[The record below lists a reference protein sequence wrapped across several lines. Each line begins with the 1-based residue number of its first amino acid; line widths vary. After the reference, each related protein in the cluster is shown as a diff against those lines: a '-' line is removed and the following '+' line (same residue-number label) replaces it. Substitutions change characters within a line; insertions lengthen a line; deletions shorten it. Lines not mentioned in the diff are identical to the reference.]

1 MTIKGFLFKYLKK
14 YWHFYLAGVFTLLIV
29 DVAQLYIPKVIAYVI
44 DRLEALDMTI
54 PQLYKYGGIIVLLAI
69 IMSLMRFLWRQWI
82 ILTGF
87 RIARDIRQDLMR
99 KMYRLPVSFYT
110 NNKVGNLMANVI
122 NDVDAIRFFL
132 GMGVIAL
139 FDMSILSSMAIGF
152 MLMISP
158 KLTLI
163 ALIPAPFIFILMYYF
178 EGPLQRK
185 FLSIQELFGKMSE
198 KVKET
203 IEGIALIKL
212 YRLYGLK
219 KSEFKSLN
227 IKYRKD
233 NMITSSIDALFRPVI
248 EFLMMVT
255 LAIILYYGGI
265 QVIDEKVSL
274 GDFVAFTRYINILI
288 WPMIALGWVF
298 SLFQRAISGMKR
310 LFVIFE
316 ADEEQYNCGSDI
328 EKFHD
333 GKLEMNNVNFTYD
346 NSNFT
351 LENINIKIPE
361 KSLVGITGK
370 IGCGKSTLVNLF
382 LRLFEIDSGEIKIG
396 EDNIQDYSL
405 RTLRTNIAYV
415 PQETFLFSSSIL
427 DNLRF
432 ADENASIKDVEKALE
447 IARALDF
454 VKNLPQGIDTVV
466 GERGVS
472 LSGGQKQ
479 RISLARALLLK
490 RPIIIMDD
498 CLSAVDSETER
509 SIIQNLRDKWS
520 QSTSIV
526 VSHRLSAFQ
535 YSDMVFVMDQGR
547 IVDVG
552 THDELKEHEGIYNS
566 LYLKQQIE
574 EELENA

>member
-1 MTIKGFLFKYLKK
+1 MSVKGFLFKYIKK
-14 YWHFYLAGVFTLLIV
+14 YWLYYLGGIMTLLVV
-29 DVAQLYIPKVIAYVI
+29 DIAQLYIPKIIAHVI
-44 DRLEALDMTI
+44 DKLETLDMSI
-54 PQLYKYGGIIVLLAI
+54 PELYKYGGIIVLLAV
-69 IMSLMRFLWRQWI
+69 IMSLMRFLWRQLI

-87 RIARDIRQDLMR
+87 RIARDIREDVMN
-99 KMYRLPVSFYT
+99 KMYKLPVSFYT

-132 GMGVIAL
+132 GIGIIAI
-139 FDMSILSSMAIGF
+139 FDMTILSSMAIGF
-152 MLMISP
+152 MLMISK

-163 ALIPAPFIFILMYYF
+163 ALIPAPFILLLMYYF
-178 EGPLQRK
+178 EGPLQKK
-185 FLSIQELFGKMSE
+185 FLSIQGLFGKMSE

-212 YRLYGLK
+212 YRLYGIK
-219 KSEFKSLN
+219 KNEFKSLN
-227 IKYRKD
+227 VKYRKD
-233 NMITSSIDALFRPVI
+233 NMITSSIDALFHPVI

-255 LAIILYYGGI
+255 LAVILYYGGV
-265 QVIDEKVSL
+265 QVIDQKVSL

-298 SLFQRAISGMKR
+298 SLYQRAVSGMKR

-316 ADEEQYNCGSDI
+316 SDEENYNCVSDVKAFKDGS
-328 EKFHD
+328 
-333 GKLEMNNVNFTYD
+333 LEMEKVNFKYD
-346 NSNFT
+346 NSEFSLNDIS
-351 LENINIKIPE
+351 LKVPE
-361 KSLVGITGK
+361 KALVGITGK

-382 LRLFEIDSGEIKIG
+382 LRIFEIDSGEIKIG
-396 EDNIQDYSL
+396 GENIQGYSL
-405 RTLRTNIAYV
+405 KTLRRNIAYV

-427 DNLRF
+427 ENMRF
-432 ADENASIKDVEKALE
+432 ANEESTIEEVEEALR

-454 VKNLPQGIDTVV
+454 VKDLPQGIDTVV

-490 RPIIIMDD
+490 RPVIIMDD
-498 CLSAVDSETER
+498 CLSAVDSETEK
-509 SIIQNLRDKWS
+509 SIIHNLRDKWE

-535 YSDMVFVMDQGR
+535 YSDVVFVMDHGK
-547 IVDVG
+547 IVDSG
-552 THDELKEHEGIYNS
+552 THEDLKEREGIYNS